1 MQTMENAADSGPEPA
16 RRVAPVHPARR
27 PAPWPIE
34 FYRSAV
40 GKKWVMA
47 LTGIVLMGFVF
58 GHMVGNLKMYQGAHS
73 LNVYGEFLRELLYP
87 LLPRTLT
94 LWLIRG
100 GLILAFAF
108 HIHAAYSLTRM
119 NRRAQ
124 AGGYNTSR
132 DYIAANAAS
141 RSMRWTGV
149 IILLYLFFHLA
160 DFTWGWFN
168 PDFVRGDVYRNVQ
181 ASLTNAPVAALYIIA
196 NVALGIHLW
205 HGAWSM
211 FQSLGLNN
219 PKYNAW
225 RRNFAMGFAVLVT
238 VGNLSFP
245 IAVVSGVT
253 SDDVC
258 FEQGDRVV
266 SCEEVFADA
275 LRNGEFTVEEFDD
288 LSGSERHKI
297 LEVYAEDEARR
308 ELQEEGE

>member
-1 MQTMENAADSGPEPA
+1 MQTMENAAPGADDGHG
-16 RRVAPVHPARR
+16 VAPVHPSRR

-47 LTGIVLMGFVF
+47 LTGIMLMGFVF

-73 LNVYGEFLRELLYP
+73 LNVYGEFLRELMYP
-87 LLPRTLT
+87 LLPRTVF

-100 GLILAFAF
+100 GLIAAFAF
-108 HIHAAYSLTRM
+108 HIHSAYSLTRM

-124 AGGYNTSR
+124 AGGYTTSR

-181 ASLTNAPVAALYIIA
+181 ASLTNVPVAAIYIVA
-196 NVALGIHLW
+196 NIALGIHLW

-225 RRNFAMGFAVLVT
+225 RRNFATGFALLVT

-245 IAVVSGVT
+245 IAIVSGVT
-253 SDDVC
+253 EDDVC
-258 FEQGDRVV
+258 FEEGDRVV
-266 SCEEVFADA
+266 TCEEVFADGI
-275 LRNGEFTVEEFDD
+275 RNGDFTVEEFDE
-288 LSGSERHKI
+288 LSGHERHKI
-297 LEVYAEDEARR
+297 LEAYHAQEELR
-308 ELQEEGE
+308 ELQEEEG